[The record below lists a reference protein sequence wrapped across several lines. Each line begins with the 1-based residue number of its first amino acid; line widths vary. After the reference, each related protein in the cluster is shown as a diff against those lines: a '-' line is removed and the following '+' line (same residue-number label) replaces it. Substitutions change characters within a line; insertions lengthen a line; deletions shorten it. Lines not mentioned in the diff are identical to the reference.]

1 MSDQRPPEWARW
13 VGEVARLLGV
23 PPLRRGERSSQG
35 PEDPKFKLGDF
46 LKRVPEEYVELLATE
61 HDVDPAQFRVYREVA
76 AKVPPERRVQA
87 SWTVH
92 RDLRDRLDLL
102 RDGLTVRQAAAAAGK
117 RPVDSKAD
125 RKLSVEDRAI
135 KVRAFLKDP
144 NVYALIERDV
154 ARTRQERRVRHGAR
168 VLHEDLAKQEKMLQ
182 AELRE
187 RREAKSPLE
196 ATLKAQVDLLRAAQL
211 VHAIG
216 ETLIELPEVDRLID
230 ALTELRE
237 QVDRVLDHCDA
248 QDDDV
253 VIIDAE
259 AWQDRTAR
267 AAIAGSAQRSL
278 SHTGRTVVD
287 MVDQ

>member
-135 KVRAFLKDP
+135 KVR
-144 NVYALIERDV
+144 
-154 ARTRQERRVRHGAR
+154 
-168 VLHEDLAKQEKMLQ
+168 
-182 AELRE
+182 
-187 RREAKSPLE
+187 
-196 ATLKAQVDLLRAAQL
+196 
-211 VHAIG
+211 
-216 ETLIELPEVDRLID
+216 
-230 ALTELRE
+230 
-237 QVDRVLDHCDA
+237 
-248 QDDDV
+248 
-253 VIIDAE
+253 
-259 AWQDRTAR
+259 
-267 AAIAGSAQRSL
+267 
-278 SHTGRTVVD
+278 
-287 MVDQ
+287 